1 MRHGENDGFIAAK
14 VGEVDRAEKIRV
26 FVTLLRGN

>member
-14 VGEVDRAEKIRV
+14 VGE
-26 FVTLLRGN
+26 RGSSRGKDQSLHDPI

>member
-14 VGEVDRAEKIRV
+14 VGEVDRANR
-26 FVTLLRGN
+26 FMTLFRGN